1 MAQRFAAAALVSTA
15 VLTAGLTGCHLRAGY
30 DAASRVNGPLHTLMA
45 SSTTS
50 RSDGVTT
57 LPTTDGHNY
66 TLEAGFGLKS
76 ISVNG
81 LIAVHNVTSSSFTPG
96 GGYLASTFGLD
107 VRWQIFDWHGFE
119 PSLVAGPGRM
129 MLLDRS
135 SGDRQW
141 GNVLRFGVGA
151 QYKLGPIA
159 IYGDAYREIVA
170 FNADS
175 AASGNTTLDGLTIGL
190 ALQP

>member
-1 MAQRFAAAALVSTA
+1 
-15 VLTAGLTGCHLRAGY
+15 
-30 DAASRVNGPLHTLMA
+30 
-45 SSTTS
+45 
-50 RSDGVTT
+50 
-57 LPTTDGHNY
+57 
-66 TLEAGFGLKS
+66 
-76 ISVNG
+76 
-81 LIAVHNVTSSSFTPG
+81 
-96 GGYLASTFGLD
+96 
-107 VRWQIFDWHGFE
+107 
-119 PSLVAGPGRM
+119 M

>member
-1 MAQRFAAAALVSTA
+1 
-15 VLTAGLTGCHLRAGY
+15 
-30 DAASRVNGPLHTLMA
+30 MA
-45 SSTTS
+45 SSSTS
-50 RSDGVTT
+50 RSDGVTN

-81 LIAVHNVTSSSFTPG
+81 LIAVHNVTSTSFTPG
-96 GGYLASTFGLD
+96 GGYLASTFGVD
-107 VRWQIFDWHGFE
+107 VRWAMFDWHGLE
-119 PSLVAGPGRM
+119 PSLVGGPARM

-135 SGDRQW
+135 SGDAQW
-141 GNVLRFGVGA
+141 GNALRLGVGL
-151 QYKLGPIA
+151 QYKLGPVA

-170 FNADS
+170 FSSDS
-175 AASGNTTLDGLTIGL
+175 AASGNTTLDGVTIGL